1 MATTPTPKSIK
12 GTKTE
17 ANLVSAYLTETDAY
31 SRYTFFA
38 KQATKESYFPIAQI
52 FNDTAANELH
62 HAKVF
67 FKFLQGGKVSVTMTA
82 DSGVIGTTAENL
94 AMAAEEEINEG
105 VHLYAAYAKIA
116 DEEGFAEIAEH
127 FRAIASVEQK
137 HHDRFVRNLK
147 MVQDGTVW
155 KRDEPITW
163 KCLVC
168 GYEYEGTEPPAV
180 CPACDHPK
188 EHYIALDNAEDLV

>member
-1 MATTPTPKSIK
+1 MAITPKSIK

-17 ANLVSAYLTETDAY
+17 QNLVTSYLAETDAY

-67 FKFLQGGKVSVTMTA
+67 FKFLQGGKVSVNITA

-94 AMAAEEEINEG
+94 AMAISEELNEG
-105 VHLYAAYAKIA
+105 VTLYTAFAKVA
-116 DEEGFAEIAEH
+116 DEEGFTEIAEH
-127 FRAIASVEQK
+127 FRAIASVEK
-137 HHDRFVRNLK
+137 THHDRFVRNLK
-147 MVQDGTVW
+147 RVQDGTVW
-155 KRDEPITW
+155 KRDKPILW

-168 GYEYEGTEPPAV
+168 GYEYTGTEPPTV
-180 CPACDHPK
+180 CPACDHPQ
-188 EHYIALDNAEDLV
+188 EHYMALDDPEDLI